1 MPAKLGADSSS
12 PGCNP
17 LLAQEFAC
25 LLVGFLAKKK
35 PVGAT
40 TIFRVVSTDLNQSEL
55 SFIEAYCLYVGV
67 CMCQCHPVSHRNTE
81 IVSQAFVAG
90 DGAGRVWA
98 LTRHQQ
104 KTAYLVGG
112 CARPLI
118 PFTQCVCVCAKFEC
132 LLPL

>member
-17 LLAQEFAC
+17 LPAQEFAC
-25 LLVGFLAKKK
+25 LLVGFLAKK

-55 SFIEAYCLYVGV
+55 SFIEAYCLCVGV